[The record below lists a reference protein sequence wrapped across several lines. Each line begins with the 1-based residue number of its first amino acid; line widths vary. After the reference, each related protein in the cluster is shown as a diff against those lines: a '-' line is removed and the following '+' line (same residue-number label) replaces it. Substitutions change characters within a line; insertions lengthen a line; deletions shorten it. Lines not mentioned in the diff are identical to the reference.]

1 MQRSTIEQKHRE
13 KLNFF
18 QKERKSIPKKEKR
31 LLEINKELNDNTVQY
46 NKIQLKK
53 EQFNISQTIEDF
65 QNLEIDYFLKIA
77 PLLNEYNEDSL
88 NINSQVENDSRMGNF
103 VNVTYSQNKKGTMYN
118 EYMNKVESAA
128 YDVKALDTYI
138 CNTCN
143 SKKIV
148 LSNDSSMLCPSC
160 GVSELFFDT
169 GAAALSYEQEIA
181 TDTNTCF
188 SYKRISHFNEWLAQ
202 FQAKETTEI
211 PQELIENVINEFKK
225 ARIYNTKDI
234 TQTKVKQFLKKLKY
248 NKYYDHVP
256 HITNMLNGIKPPTV
270 GFDLE
275 ERLRNMF
282 REIQE
287 PFEKSKP
294 KSRSNFLSYSY
305 CLYKFC
311 ELLGKDEFLNCFP
324 LLKSREKLHEQDKM
338 WKSICNDLSWQYIP
352 TV

>member
-1 MQRSTIEQKHRE
+1 MQRTTIEQKHKE
-13 KLNFF
+13 KLSLF
-18 QKERKSIPKKEKR
+18 QKERKTIPKKEKR
-31 LLEINKELNDNTVQY
+31 LVEINNELSNNTEQDT
-46 NKIQLKK
+46 KRKLKK
-53 EQFNISQTIEDF
+53 EQSDIYDTIEKF
-65 QNLEIDYFLKIA
+65 QKTEIDYFLNIA

-88 NINSQVENDSRMGNF
+88 NMSSLVENDSRMGNF
-103 VNVTYSQNKKGTMYN
+103 VNVTYSQNKKGTLYN
-118 EYMNKVESAA
+118 EYMNKVERAA
-128 YDVKALDTYI
+128 YDVKAIDTYV
-138 CNTCN
+138 CNRCN

-148 LSNDSSMLCPSC
+148 LSNDSSMLCPTC

-169 GAAALSYEQEIA
+169 GTAVLSYEQEIA

-202 FQAKETTEI
+202 FQAKENTEI
-211 PQELIENVINEFKK
+211 PQDLIENVINEFKK
-225 ARIYNTKDI
+225 ARIYKTKDI
-234 TQTKVKQFLKKLKY
+234 TQTKVKLFLKKLKY

-256 HITNMLNGIKPPTV
+256 HITNMLNGIKPSTM

-287 PFEKSKP
+287 PFEKNKP

-311 ELLGKDEFLNCFP
+311 ELLGKDEFLACFP

-338 WKSICNDLSWQYIP
+338 WRSICSDLGWQYIP